1 MKGKTVYCG
10 QFLTSLN
17 EAIIK
22 VIVGKS
28 PLQKENHITKIF
40 EQIERKSSRTR
51 VYDAIRE
58 AIFSGKL
65 LPGQKLTEIQL
76 AKDFDV
82 SRVVIREALQQLA
95 HDGLVVQNSYKG
107 TNVVKLVSKE
117 VNEILSVRL
126 LLESEAVREAKN
138 KLTELDKKELRALV
152 KKLDSTD
159 DPFLH
164 TELDFK
170 FHQKIWELAGNETL
184 KKLLI
189 HLTAPY
195 FAMAVIVRQSRQFDP
210 YFDKAKVGKHTKIVE
225 MMINGT
231 TEEAVEAMCD
241 HIELTRKKNSL
252 RFDEFAKTNSD

>member
-1 MKGKTVYCG
+1 M
-10 QFLTSLN
+10 SRN
-17 EAIIK
+17 
-22 VIVGKS
+22 
-28 PLQKENHITKIF
+28 PLLKENLITRIF
-40 EQIERKSSRTR
+40 EQIERKSSRNR

-107 TNVVKLVSKE
+107 THVVKLVSKE
-117 VNEILSVRL
+117 VNEILSVRV
-126 LLESEAVREAKN
+126 LLESEAIREAK
-138 KLTELDKKELRALV
+138 KRLTEQDKKELRAMV
-152 KKLDSTD
+152 KKLDSTE

-164 TELDFK
+164 TELDFN

-184 KKLLI
+184 KRILI

-210 YFDKAKVGKHTKIVE
+210 YFDMTKVGKHTKIVE
-225 MMINGT
+225 MLINGT

-241 HIELTRKKNSL
+241 HIELTRKKNSI
-252 RFDEFAKTNSD
+252 RFDKFAETKVE

>member
-1 MKGKTVYCG
+1 
-10 QFLTSLN
+10 L
-17 EAIIK
+17 
-22 VIVGKS
+22 
-28 PLQKENHITKIF
+28 KENLITRIF
-40 EQIERKSSRTR
+40 EQIERKSSRNR

-107 TNVVKLVSKE
+107 THVVKLVSKE
-117 VNEILSVRL
+117 VNEILSVRV
-126 LLESEAVREAKN
+126 LLESEAIREAKER
-138 KLTELDKKELRALV
+138 LTEQDKKELRTMV
-152 KKLDSTD
+152 KKLDSTE

-164 TELDFK
+164 TELDFN
-170 FHQKIWELAGNETL
+170 FHQKIWKLTGNETL
-184 KKLLI
+184 KRMLI

-210 YFDKAKVGKHTKIVE
+210 YFDMTKVGKHTKIVE
-225 MMINGT
+225 MLINGT

-241 HIELTRKKNSL
+241 HIELTRKKNSI
-252 RFDEFAKTNSD
+252 RFDKFAETKTE